1 MWSESSTHLYLN
13 IRENYDAIIPED
25 LAHGQEL
32 ASLSRVNKQINSYL
46 ILHYIEI
53 SAVKKK
59 MLRDHMAGRGQKE
72 LPGKNTI

>member
-25 LAHGQEL
+25 LAHGQGTGI
-32 ASLSRVNKQINSYL
+32 SSTCKQINSYR